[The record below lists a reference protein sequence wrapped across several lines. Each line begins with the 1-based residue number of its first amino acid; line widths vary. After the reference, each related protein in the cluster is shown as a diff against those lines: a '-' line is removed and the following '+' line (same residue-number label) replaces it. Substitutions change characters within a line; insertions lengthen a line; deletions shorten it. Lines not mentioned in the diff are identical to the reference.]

1 MRAFVAVDIPQ
12 EVRENEGL
20 RHVLERLKGVPGLRL
35 VSPSALH
42 ITLAFMGEIAEDQ
55 VAATLDALSS
65 VKEPAFQIS
74 LRGLGGFPRDQSCR
88 VVWLGVDEDA
98 ATLVQSL
105 AESVRRALD
114 LKALPY
120 DKKPFAAHVTI
131 ARSKIPVD
139 IKAAAKE
146 VDAQALGRFV
156 VKEFRLKQSVLRAE
170 GPTYSDVAVFPL
182 EGTALRPGLEK

>member
-12 EVRENEGL
+12 EVRESEGL
-20 RHVLERLKGVPGLRL
+20 RHVLEGLKGVPGLKL

-42 ITLAFMGEIAEDQ
+42 ITLAFMGEIAENQ

-74 LRGLGGFPRDQSCR
+74 LRGLGGFP
-88 VVWLGVDEDA
+88 
-98 ATLVQSL
+98 TLLQSL
-105 AESVRRALD
+105 AENVRRALD

-120 DKKPFAAHVTI
+120 DKKPFTAHVTV

-146 VDAQALGRFV
+146 VDTLALGRFLA
-156 VKEFRLKQSVLRAE
+156 KEFRLKQSVLRAE

-182 EGTALRPGLEK
+182 EGTGLRPGLEK

>member
-12 EVRENEGL
+12 EVRESEGL
-20 RHVLERLKGVPGLRL
+20 RHVLEGLKGVPGLKL

-42 ITLAFMGEIAEDQ
+42 ITLAFMGEIAENQ

-74 LRGLGGFPRDQSCR
+74 LRGLGGFPRNQSCR

-98 ATLVQSL
+98 ATLLQSL
-105 AESVRRALD
+105 AENVRRALD

-120 DKKPFAAHVTI
+120 DKKPFTAHVTV

-146 VDAQALGRFV
+146 VDTLALGRFLA
-156 VKEFRLKQSVLRAE
+156 KEFRLKQSVLRAE

-182 EGTALRPGLEK
+182 EGTGLRPGLEK